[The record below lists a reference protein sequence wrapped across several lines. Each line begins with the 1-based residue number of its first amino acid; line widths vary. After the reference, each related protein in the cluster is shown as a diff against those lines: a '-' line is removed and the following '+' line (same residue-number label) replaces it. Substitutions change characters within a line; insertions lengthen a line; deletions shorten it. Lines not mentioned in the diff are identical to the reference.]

1 MLGQKKKYYYEC
13 VYPVEL
19 NYLAPDHR
27 KERWEGLRA
36 PIVLHPIRFYPEDT
50 LADKAADYLLT
61 TRLLAKHLTMAVTR
75 MVRRKNLRTGEYT
88 QEPTE
93 SRVKFRLVE
102 SEDMTEGIKK
112 KARELDLPETAYL
125 QEKEEVDAIPQ
136 R

>member
-1 MLGQKKKYYYEC
+1 MIGVKKYYWEC

-36 PIVLHPIRFYPEDT
+36 PMVLHPIRFYPEDA
-50 LADKAADYLLT
+50 LSGKAPDYLVT
-61 TRLLAKHLTMAVTR
+61 TKLLAKHLTVPVER

-88 QEPTE
+88 MEKTE

-102 SEDMTEGIKK
+102 REDITESIKK
-112 KARELDLPETAYL
+112 NARDLDLPDTAYL
-125 QEKEEVDAIPQ
+125 QEKEKVEA
-136 R
+136 